1 MQITIRSLG
10 SKLIIAAML
19 TFLLCIFLFIMLS
32 WGALQFYTGYQAKR
46 DAQTHLS
53 LIKQAGVQGPQ
64 FLLIL
69 IGIGLFIFALGIII
83 YTFVIS
89 VLFIRP
95 LRRLQVHAQ
104 SVVASSTG
112 IQLDLP
118 RTNELNM
125 LASSLSV
132 LSDSLHNESQALTE
146 QMSNLLVMS
155 DSLMS
160 TLNLE
165 QLLGEFVSR
174 MGRIMNVNHA

>member
-10 SKLIIAAML
+10 GKLIIAATL

-32 WGALQFYTGYQAKR
+32 WGVLQFYAGYQARR

-53 LIKQAGVQGPQ
+53 GVQGPQ

-69 IGIGLFIFALGIII
+69 IGVGLFVFALGIII

-89 VLFIRP
+89 VFFIRP

-112 IQLDLP
+112 VQLDLP
-118 RTNELNM
+118 RTN
-125 LASSLSV
+125 
-132 LSDSLHNESQALTE
+132 
-146 QMSNLLVMS
+146 
-155 DSLMS
+155 
-160 TLNLE
+160 
-165 QLLGEFVSR
+165 
-174 MGRIMNVNHA
+174 